1 MSVDAPTQLAP
12 GIHRLGNEYVNCYLL
27 EEGNDLTLVDGGL
40 PGFRPQL
47 DAYLQSRGR
56 SVKDIAAVIL
66 THGHAD
72 HVGMVEHVREDAQAP
87 VYVHAKDAE
96 MARTGKIHKRD
107 GSLLPYLRYPALYK
121 LFLVAGRA
129 GGARTPNVEVVT
141 TFDAEQD
148 LDVPGRPRI
157 IPTPGHSPG
166 HVAFHL
172 PEQGALIAGDALC
185 TYNPLTGA
193 KGPQLMPRAFAADSL
208 QMQKS
213 LEAIERIDATLTLFG
228 HGEPWTESPQAAV
241 DRARERGLT

>member
-1 MSVDAPTQLAP
+1 MCIRD
-12 GIHRLGNEYVNCYLL
+12 R
-27 EEGNDLTLVDGGL
+27 
-40 PGFRPQL
+40 
-47 DAYLQSRGR
+47 
-56 SVKDIAAVIL
+56 DITAVIL

-72 HVGMVEHVREDAQAP
+72 HVGMVEHVRGDARAP

-121 LFLVAGRA
+121 LFLVAGRSGA
-129 GGARTPNVEVVT
+129 ARTPNVEVVT

-185 TYNPLTGA
+185 TYNRSRA
-193 KGPQLMPRAFAADSL
+193 PRARS
-208 QMQKS
+208 
-213 LEAIERIDATLTLFG
+213 
-228 HGEPWTESPQAAV
+228 
-241 DRARERGLT
+241 

>member
-1 MSVDAPTQLAP
+1 M
-12 GIHRLGNEYVNCYLL
+12 
-27 EEGNDLTLVDGGL
+27 
-40 PGFRPQL
+40 
-47 DAYLQSRGR
+47 
-56 SVKDIAAVIL
+56 
-66 THGHAD
+66 
-72 HVGMVEHVREDAQAP
+72 
-87 VYVHAKDAE
+87 
-96 MARTGKIHKRD
+96 
-107 GSLLPYLRYPALYK
+107 
-121 LFLVAGRA
+121 
-129 GGARTPNVEVVT
+129 VT